1 MYLLLISLF
10 ARRYMMS
17 MPTLRQ
23 QLYSSLSESGDSSVR
38 EAMMNVMQAT
48 FVTQQSSDADV
59 QSKSRQVFNTLF
71 SHHFKEAVKVNSYT
85 VTLRADI
92 IQTCKTRN
100 ETEYGME

>member
-38 EAMMNVMQAT
+38 EAMMNVMQAA
-48 FVTQQSSDADV
+48 FVTQQSSDADEG
-59 QSKSRQVFNTLF
+59 QQVFNTLF
-71 SHHFKEAVKVNSYT
+71 SHHFKEAVKVN
-85 VTLRADI
+85 I
-92 IQTCKTRN
+92 
-100 ETEYGME
+100 